1 MKKCTIL
8 LAVLSVALL
17 STAAKADQVKYNGI
31 SLKETKNVYD
41 ANGKKHYVYI
51 GELKYDYLTAN
62 PSNPPGDL
70 LSDPFRSFC
79 IELNEEVS
87 QGGTY
92 DVAINMDWAAV
103 NGGSG
108 GAVNGMDPISRGTA
122 KLFHDYSYGVGLFG
136 TMSNSKAAALQMAIW
151 WLEDELADSTDMSN
165 NIFLAYLTN
174 LDSLLDNDLVADWKT
189 ADYDPHSAE
198 APGVWV
204 MNLTQNGNPKQDT
217 LVMGST
223 AAPEPATMG
232 IWALG
237 MAGFAGFGAYRRRKN
252 RKA

>member
-8 LAVLSVALL
+8 LAVLAVALL

-31 SLKETKNVYD
+31 GLNETMNVYD
-41 ANGKKHYVYI
+41 ANGKKHYVYV

-79 IELNEEVS
+79 IELNEEIS
-87 QGGTY
+87 RGGTY

-122 KLFHDYSYGVGLFG
+122 KLFHDYSYGVGSLFE
-136 TMSNSKAAALQMAIW
+136 TMTNSKAAALQMAIW
-151 WLEDELADSTDMSN
+151 WLEDELAVSTDMSN
-165 NIFLAYLTN
+165 NIFLQYLTG
-174 LDSLLDNDLVADWKT
+174 LDDTQGLIADWKT
-189 ADYDPHSAE
+189 ADYDPFGAE

-204 MNLTQNGNPKQDT
+204 MNLTQNGAPKQDT

-237 MAGFAGFGAYRRRKN
+237 MAGFAGVGAYRRRKN